1 MLTIATMEML
11 SLSYEDIPVMR
22 CMHVDLTG
30 QRNEVAAIRKL
41 EDWVKSS
48 SEKSSLF
55 KIRKLHSQERSG
67 QIYVCFPED
76 NGDVNFGRI
85 AKASYDPREDEHTV
99 QDVFGNV
106 RTIEN
111 RRTSMI
117 EVLFESLYVCIHAMF
132 ICISLGE

>member
-41 EDWVKSS
+41 EAWVKSS
-48 SEKSSLF
+48 SDARKLF
-55 KIRKLHSQERSG
+55 QIRKLHSQQRSG

-85 AKASYDPREDEHTV
+85 AKASYDPRADEHTL

-111 RRTSMI
+111 RTTSMI
-117 EVLFESLYVCIHAMF
+117 EVQFESLYVCIHAMF